1 MLKSIHKLFLV
12 LFLCCF
18 LPELLQAQ
26 AQPNPSVAD
35 SVKEKKT
42 FSWKPS
48 ALRLGLDASRLVGQV
63 VAPDKRFYE
72 ANADLG
78 FGNYFLVADFGTG
91 SHLRKEEEFNYELEG
106 NYFRLGADINFIPD
120 NKDNNVLFIGVRY
133 ARSFYN
139 EKLNSAFVSP
149 VFGAFPVDYDRP
161 ATARWF
167 EGVAGMKA
175 RVWGGLFLGY
185 TIRYK
190 LGLKTRNTGSFASYE
205 VPGFGRVGD
214 GNTFAF
220 NYHVF
225 YRIPFK

>member
-12 LFLCCF
+12 LLLCCF
-18 LPELLQAQ
+18 LPEVLQAQ
-26 AQPNPSVAD
+26 QQSNPSVPD

-42 FSWKPS
+42 FSWGPS
-48 ALRLGLDASRLVGQV
+48 ALRIGLDASRLVEQA
-63 VAPDKRFYE
+63 VAPDKQFYE
-72 ANADLG
+72 VNADLSI
-78 FGNYFLVADFGTG
+78 GNYFLVADFGAG
-91 SHLRKEEEFNYELEG
+91 SHLQEKEEFNYELKG
-106 NYFRLGADINFIPD
+106 NYFRLGADFNFIPD
-120 NKDNNVLFIGVRY
+120 NKNNNVLFIGVRY
-133 ARSFYN
+133 ARSSYS
-139 EKLNSAFVSP
+139 EKLDAVFASP

-185 TIRYK
+185 TLRYK
-190 LGLKTRNTGSFASYE
+190 LGLKTHAAGSFASYE

-220 NYHVF
+220 NYHIS